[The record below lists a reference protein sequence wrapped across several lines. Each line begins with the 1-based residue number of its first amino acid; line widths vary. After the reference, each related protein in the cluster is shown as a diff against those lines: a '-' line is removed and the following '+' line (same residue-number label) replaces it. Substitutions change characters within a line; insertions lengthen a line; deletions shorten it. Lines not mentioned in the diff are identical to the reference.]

1 MRNKIIISALLFLG
15 VLYTPIAIVTQP
27 LVIAIPS
34 TPPGINADALKAHVK
49 FLSVDMHPRSA
60 NNFTNLQR
68 AAEYIFNELKA
79 TSADVSYQDVLVD
92 GRKYKNVIARYGAN
106 RKAPS
111 SDGLLV
117 IGAHYDSH
125 GHDDPIPAH
134 SVYTPGADDN
144 ASGVAGLIELAKL
157 LQKTPPNRE
166 VELVAYTLEEPPFFR
181 TEDMGSAHHARALV
195 AKNRKVDL
203 MLSLETIGY
212 FSDKPNSQDYPV
224 AGMAALYSNEGNFIT
239 VVGKLSH
246 FNTTRKVKALMRGA
260 TDLPVHS
267 INAPPLLAG
276 IDFSDHLNY
285 WAHDM
290 PALMITDTAFM
301 RNKQY
306 HLPGDTYDRLDYVR
320 MAKVV
325 QGVYAV
331 VMGY

>member
-1 MRNKIIISALLFLG
+1 MRKPLLISTLIFLA
-15 VLYTPIAIVTQP
+15 VLSTPIAIITQP
-27 LVIAIPS
+27 LVMTISS
-34 TPPGINADALKAHVK
+34 TPPNVDANKLKAHVK
-49 FLSVDMHPRSA
+49 FLSVDVHPRSA
-60 NNFTNLQR
+60 DNFTNLQR
-68 AAEYIFNELKA
+68 AADYIFAELKT
-79 TSADVSYQDVLVD
+79 TSADVSYQEVLVD
-92 GRKYKNVIARYGAN
+92 GQKYKNIIARYGPKNGA
-106 RKAPS
+106 
-111 SDGLLV
+111 LMV

-125 GHDDPIPAH
+125 GHNDPIAAH
-134 SVYTPGADDN
+134 SVHTPGADDN

-157 LQKTPPNRE
+157 LQTNPPNRA

-181 TEDMGSAHHARALV
+181 TEDMGSAYHARAL
-195 AKNRKVDL
+195 AAQNRKVDL

-224 AGMAALYSNEGNFIT
+224 RGMSALYSDTGNFIT

-246 FNTTRKVKALMRGA
+246 FNATRKVKALMRGA
-260 TDLPVHS
+260 SDLAVFS

-306 HLPGDTYDRLDYVR
+306 HLAGDTYDRLDYAR

-325 QGVYAV
+325 RGVYAV